1 MNRETDYHKSLTKA
15 LERITDGSFGICAI
29 CDELIPEERMM
40 EVPNATKC
48 VQCKEKEKLN
58 LA

>member
-15 LERITDGSFGICAI
+15 LERIVDGSFGICAI
-29 CDELIPEERMM
+29 CNELIPEERMM
-40 EVPNATKC
+40 EVPTATKC